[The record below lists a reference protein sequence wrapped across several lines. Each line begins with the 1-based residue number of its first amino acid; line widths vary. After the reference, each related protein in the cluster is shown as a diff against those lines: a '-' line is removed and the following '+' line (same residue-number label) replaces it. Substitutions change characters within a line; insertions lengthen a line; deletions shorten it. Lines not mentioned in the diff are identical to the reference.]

1 MFGNL
6 GFGEMVLIA
15 LVVLLLFGP
24 DKLPELLRQVGR
36 TMAEIR
42 QAAERA
48 QAVVREEWAR
58 AGVEGSLDFDDGA
71 SEGTEAARP
80 DPAEAS
86 PESPGE
92 TTGLETGP
100 ESGPEAAG
108 DDSEGRR

>member
-24 DKLPELLRQVGR
+24 DKLPQLLRQVGR

-48 QAVVREEWAR
+48 QAVIREEWAR
-58 AGVEGSLDFDDGA
+58 VGMESGWDLDA
-71 SEGTEAARP
+71 PPSEAAETTETAGS
-80 DPAEAS
+80 AEAS
-86 PESPGE
+86 SAPTRETAGE
-92 TTGLETGP
+92 PGP
-100 ESGPEAAG
+100 EVTV
-108 DDSEGRR
+108 DDPEGRR

>member
-24 DKLPELLRQVGR
+24 DKLPEMLRQVGR

-58 AGVEGSLDFDDGA
+58 AGLEQNLNL
-71 SEGTEAARP
+71 EGTT
-80 DPAEAS
+80 AEAS
-86 PESPGE
+86 GS
-92 TTGLETGP
+92 TETGP
-100 ESGPEAAG
+100 LEAAG
-108 DDSEGRR
+108 GPGEATGDDFEGRR